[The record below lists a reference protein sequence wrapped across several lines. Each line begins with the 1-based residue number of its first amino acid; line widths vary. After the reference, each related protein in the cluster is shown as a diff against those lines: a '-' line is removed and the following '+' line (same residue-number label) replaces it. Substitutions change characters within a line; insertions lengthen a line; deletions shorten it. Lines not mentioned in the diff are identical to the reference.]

1 MIRLVKET
9 VVSAPRRGLFRVHAG
24 EPSNYYDLEQAQKF
38 AEKDAAAA
46 LSLRMA
52 SAGSREFVV
61 SHNWEINEALVE
73 ERRLFVE
80 AMLRSVAVGSP
91 A

>member
-1 MIRLVKET
+1 MKKDIAILLPYKEKYT
-9 VVSAPRRGLFRVHAG
+9 
-24 EPSNYYDLEQAQKF
+24 
-38 AEKDAAAA
+38 EKDAAAA

-80 AMLRSVAVGSP
+80 AILRSVAVGSP